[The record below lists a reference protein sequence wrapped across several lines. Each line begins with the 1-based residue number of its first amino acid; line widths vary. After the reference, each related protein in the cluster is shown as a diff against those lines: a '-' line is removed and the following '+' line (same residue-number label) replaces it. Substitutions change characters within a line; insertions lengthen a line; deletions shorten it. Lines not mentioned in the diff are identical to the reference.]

1 MPIRQ
6 FVWIDGE
13 FVSPWVMNIDTDIV
27 IPAMS
32 QENFCQQADITLSNV
47 NGRFDGAW
55 GDQVVMN
62 EVDATHPSAQSEIIT
77 VLNSLEYPGPEEY
90 SALVFTGLCQNI
102 DYGYRTVKI
111 HAGTGDSNAN
121 AYLKFPVHSHEGSDG
136 EDVLFEV
143 MGQANIKAGRIAIP
157 TNANIKR
164 EWGFLKDQS
173 IKSVLDYVAEWHGCE
188 AYMDENNQY
197 VHSPPVVIGDNP
209 AYTGRM
215 KEPMNSESA
224 IAFCNRVRVTANA
237 FLNGKQSGSEQNSN
251 DVVAYQTQPSDL
263 IKLLN
268 NENGEGGEEEY
279 EKMMSAYGI
288 IDAPDVVVP
297 ELSTQEECRI
307 RALKLL
313 ARYITYFKRTLPS
326 VVGRT
331 PRLSTRISYQYP
343 RLINHAWQLSGMFS
357 GRAVRAKT
365 NFSPKTGWICY
376 IEVEPY
382 VIPTAAQA
390 EIYGEMDLR
399 Q

>member
-47 NGRFDGAW
+47 NGRFDGAF
-55 GDQVVMN
+55 GGLIYG
-62 EVDATHPSAQSEIIT
+62 PQSSIII
-77 VLNSLEYPGPEEY
+77 VLNSIEYPGPEVY
-90 SALVFTGLCQNI
+90 SALVFTGLCQNV
-102 DYGYRTVKI
+102 DYGYRSVKI

-143 MGQANIKAGRIAIP
+143 MGQDNLKDGIIVIP
-157 TNANIKR
+157 KQVKKR

-173 IKSVLDYVAEWHGCE
+173 RKGVLDYVAEWHGCE
-188 AYMDENNQY
+188 GFMDEHNQY
-197 VHSPPVVIGDNP
+197 NHIPPVVIGDNP
-209 AYTGRM
+209 PYTGRM
-215 KEPMNSESA
+215 KEPMASESA
-224 IAFCNRVRVTANA
+224 IAFCNRVRVTSNA
-237 FLNGKQSGSEQNSN
+237 FLSADTPGSEHNSN
-251 DVVAYQTQPSDL
+251 KVVAYQTTDADL
-263 IKLLN
+263 IMLLN
-268 NENGEGGEEEY
+268 NEEGEGGAEELARMKE
-279 EKMMSAYGI
+279 SYGI

-365 NFSPKTGWICY
+365 NFSPKTGWVCY